1 MAFKAMA
8 DNNVAIPVRYDA
20 SLYNIFADGTDFI
33 FKGIDNEL
41 KITYGSGTLRVTLG
55 TGGCIIDGRHVFND
69 AEGTVSLQLN
79 ANDSGYLVIRY
90 DLTQS
95 AGNEA
100 SFMAVSSIETGDLN
114 NTGTKKD
121 LLLAQYKTDSTG
133 VTSFIDLRVY
143 ESMKTN
149 VKLITLSTSWVYDST
164 NAYYTQSVDITG
176 IKATDTPTLDVKT
189 SGTATNI
196 QTQQKEWSKVLQ
208 AITYDGGI
216 TFYAKSATTSAITIM
231 IKPDM
236 SKVTINNVSSEEAGL
251 DKLDERIS
259 NCFSLDGSA
268 YRANAGANL
277 DEFKAGTIIV
287 TGNSTAP
294 TTDWWLIVSG
304 ANDAGTVTQVAFSL
318 FNNISAKHRYCTGG
332 TWNAWANLKVG

>member
-8 DNNVAIPVRYDA
+8 DNNIAIPVRYDA
-20 SLYNIFADGTDFI
+20 SLYDIFADGTDFI
-33 FKGIDNEL
+33 FKGIDNEF

-69 AEGTVSLQLN
+69 SEGTVSLQLD

-100 SFMAVSSIETGDLN
+100 SFMAVSTIETGDLN
-114 NTGTKKD
+114 NTGVKKD

-149 VKLITLSTSWVYDST
+149 VKLVTLSTSWVYDST
-164 NAYYTQSVDITG
+164 NDYYTQSLDITG
-176 IKATDTPTLDVKT
+176 IKATDTPTIDVKT
-189 SGTATNI
+189 SGTSANI
-196 QTQQKEWSKVLQ
+196 QTQQKEWSKILQ

-216 TFYAKSATTSAITIM
+216 TFYAKSATDSAITVM

-236 SKVTINNVSSEEAGL
+236 TKVTINNVDISDSTEMLDVMYPVGAVYSS
-251 DKLDERIS
+251 
-259 NCFSLDGSA
+259 
-268 YRANAGANL
+268 
-277 DEFKAGTIIV
+277 V
-287 TGNSTAP
+287 NSTSPAS
-294 TTDWWLIVSG
+294 I
-304 ANDAGTVTQVAFSL
+304 F
-318 FNNISAKHRYCTGG
+318 GG
-332 TWNAWANLKVG
+332 TWVSITISSACNSWKRTA